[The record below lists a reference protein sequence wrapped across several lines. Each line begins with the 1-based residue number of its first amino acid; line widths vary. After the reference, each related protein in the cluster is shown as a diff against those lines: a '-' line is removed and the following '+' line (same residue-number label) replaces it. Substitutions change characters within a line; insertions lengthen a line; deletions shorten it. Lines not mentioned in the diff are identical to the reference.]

1 MTTSLTADL
10 LWLEPLGL
18 LAGAGHATA
27 RCGAAVAGW
36 FTGGFFYG
44 LNHLGFLLVPVM
56 LVPVMLLLLVDE
68 NCSALL
74 LASLV

>member
-56 LVPVMLLLLVDE
+56 LLLLVDDD
-68 NCSALL
+68 CSALL